1 MTDGK
6 LRVLYNSVNNR
17 SRPVDQK
24 LQLSHNGSGDKN
36 EYITQVIKEEEVI
49 EDSEEDNDHND
60 GNELVPEVCDP
71 DDETQSHRTI
81 IVQNVPFLVR

>member
-24 LQLSHNGSGDKN
+24 LRPSHTGSGDKN
-36 EYITQVIKEEEVI
+36 EYVTEVIEEEEVI
-49 EDSEEDNDHND
+49 DDSEEDDDNED
-60 GNELVPEVCDP
+60 GNE
-71 DDETQSHRTI
+71 Q
-81 IVQNVPFLVR
+81 

>member
-24 LQLSHNGSGDKN
+24 LQSTHSGSGDEN
-36 EYITQVIKEEEVI
+36 EYVTEVIDEEEVI
-49 EDSEEDNDHND
+49 DDSEEDDDNED
-60 GNELVPEVCDP
+60 GNELPVVPDVCDP
-71 DDETQSHRTI
+71 DDDGQHYFWT
-81 IVQNVPFLVR
+81 VGFFL